1 MLKRSLRV
9 LATLALL
16 LVLTGLAWLYVMHNG
31 WPLWA
36 VLPLVLAALVLIWL
50 VLWLRRR
57 WLAWRLR
64 RRLARDMPRVLGS
77 NHAAFDAQWG
87 AGLQVLRQA
96 RLGGRRSSLYALPW
110 MLSLDVGPCQTQDD
124 YARLAVQSLPAAG
137 PGLDQGV
144 GWFFMKAS
152 VMMWAGPVN
161 GADEPTAQEA
171 AWSRLLHQLLR
182 TRRREPLNGLVF
194 NIDLPWL
201 LQADHD
207 QLQAAGKQM
216 RARHD
221 ALARVFQARIPVWLM
236 LQGGENVPGLS
247 AWLQQLPP
255 EVYDQALGYMVGGQ
269 GAEQGS
275 LQFLAQAFESVGRR
289 LAQLRIVLGQ
299 HGVQPPQ
306 VFELPER
313 IAAQQAV
320 LQNLL
325 APAFEATPYSATPL
339 LRGLY
344 WQVRTPH
351 QAREG
356 IAFAR
361 DVLDRILPSCRYGWQ
376 VFDRWSPWRRV
387 LRHSLVLAWLL
398 LCGLLASGLFYS
410 SERARSSLQ
419 AFAVH
424 HLPQLEARMQKGA
437 LDEDVQ
443 SLNIWRNA
451 VGRLDGANH
460 GLQAVLPFQAHV
472 RQVQQFYKQRFVDA
486 FRREILHGF
495 LDPLIVQDLPRVSR
509 SGSETEVAAWS
520 QYLVRRINLVAGQ
533 LQGSRLE
540 GRPLPGMELATLYGD
555 SASRQ
560 VGLQT
565 GVLLGQQYVDYLRW
579 SPERVQLQSE
589 LDALQ
594 AALRQLGLRSRS
606 PSWLLA
612 WADFQNSIRP
622 ITLADF
628 WSVQP
633 DARAPVI
640 AAGLTQTGTEAISDF
655 VEELAEAS
663 GERSFWMGQSD
674 VLEQGFRQLSYDAW
688 YRFIVRF
695 NDAHFYLQTES
706 DWDGALSSLYS
717 LADPYARLFEAVDG
731 LFRQV
736 PAGERPAWV
745 ASMLTL
751 QQLRLAA
758 RQAPAQG
765 GVAGWLDQAQR
776 VNALGH
782 VGLRAVQ
789 QGESLVQSVQG
800 VSAGLAGIEPLH
812 AYQTQL
818 ADAIKRLLQG
828 PGSAQELARQT
839 WGFGQDPQVQDS
851 LLHDAQNSLD
861 ALRAQLQR
869 DTAREDAVWSLM
881 RGPLALVL
889 DYTARRTACRLQD
902 QWAGSVL
909 SVVQDVRS
917 PVLAYELLYGDRGTV
932 PQFLQGDLRYFVTR
946 DAQSYGPRS
955 ALGQSMP
962 FSGQFYAY
970 ANAVQA
976 RQVAHAETRLHDE
989 QAARVR
995 SSQIETLQQ
1004 ELGELDKQAKAVQ
1017 ALAAA
1022 VVIDAEPPLLN
1033 PDARQLPQR
1042 TSLSLQCAS
1051 GVTRLDNFN
1060 FPSRATFPWAQGQ
1073 CGDAVLQ
1080 IQFPNFVLER
1090 VYPGAEGFIDFL
1102 HEFSSGEHRFQASDF
1117 PQQEE
1122 RLIDAGVQWLVLN
1135 WRLQG
1140 QRSLVDNVDRLHGI
1154 QARQAQ
1160 INEQL
1165 LTLREAQSG
1174 VSSQAAQ
1181 PTWAQDLVPERIVT
1195 QCWRSPKTAFQDEGS
1210 LPPDPAP
1217 TATPPQKHVAQPLAK
1232 RPAKPAPKQVPAP
1245 TTPSA
1250 QELVQQGWRV
1260 QVGVFADPGPAME
1273 QLRALGIDPQ
1283 QSAMSRP
1290 GRKDLYRVQSPVY
1303 ESREQAQTAAGQIA
1317 RALRVKPELVPGD
1330 R

>member
-9 LATLALL
+9 LGTLALL
-16 LVLTGLAWLYVMHNG
+16 VVLAGLAWLYVMHNG

-36 VLPLVLAALVLIWL
+36 VVPLVLVALVLIWSA
-50 VLWLRRR
+50 LWLRRR

-110 MLSLDVGPCQTQDD
+110 MLSMDVGPCQTQDD

-695 NDAHFYLQTES
+695 NDARFYLQTES

-789 QGESLVQSVQG
+789 QGESLAQSVQG

-995 SSQIETLQQ
+995 TSQIETLQQ

-1195 QCWRSPKTAFQDEGS
+1195 QCWRSPATAFQEEGP

-1217 TATPPQKHVAQPLAK
+1217 VAAPPQKHAAQPLAK
-1232 RPAKPAPKQVPAP
+1232 RPAKPAPRHVPAP
-1245 TTPSA
+1245 STPSA
-1250 QELVQQGWRV
+1250 QELAQQGWRV

-1273 QLRALGIDPQ
+1273 QLRALGIEAQ
-1283 QSAMSRP
+1283 QRPLPRP
-1290 GRKDLYRVQSPVY
+1290 GRKDLYQVRSPVY
-1303 ESREQAQTAAGQIA
+1303 DSREQAQTVAGQIA
-1317 RALRVKPELVPGD
+1317 QALRVKPELVPGD

>member
-9 LATLALL
+9 LGFLALL
-16 LVLTGLAWLYVMHNG
+16 LVLTGLAWLYVMHKG

-36 VLPLVLAALVLIWL
+36 LPTLVLVALLLIWL
-50 VLWLRRR
+50 AAGLRRR

-64 RRLARDMPRVLGS
+64 RRLARDMPRALGS
-77 NHAAFDAQWG
+77 QHAAFDAQWG

-152 VMMWAGPVN
+152 VMVWAGPVL
-161 GADEPTAQEA
+161 GADEQTAQEA
-171 AWSRLLHQLLR
+171 AWSRLLHQLMR

-194 NIDLPWL
+194 NIDLSWL
-201 LQADHD
+201 LQANQE

-255 EVYDQALGYMVGGQ
+255 EVYDQALGYRVGGQ

-275 LQFLAQAFESVGRR
+275 LQFLAQAFESMGRR
-289 LAQLRIVLGQ
+289 MAQLRIVLGQ
-299 HGVQPPQ
+299 HGVQPAP

-320 LQNLL
+320 LQDLL

-351 QAREG
+351 QTREG

-387 LRHSLVLAWLL
+387 LRHSLVLVWLL
-398 LCGLLASGLFYS
+398 LCGALAGGLFYS

-419 AFAVH
+419 AFAAQP
-424 HLPQLEARMQKGA
+424 LQQLETRMQKGA

-443 SLNIWRNA
+443 SLNIWRSA
-451 VGRLDGANH
+451 IGRLDSANH
-460 GLQAVLPFQAHV
+460 GVQALLPFQGHV
-472 RQVQQFYKQRFVDA
+472 RQVQQFYQQRFVDA
-486 FRREILHGF
+486 FRREILQAF

-533 LQGSRLE
+533 LRGGPLQ
-540 GRPLPGMELATLYGD
+540 GRPLPGMELATLYGE

-565 GVLLGQQYVDYLRW
+565 GVLLGQQYVDYLHW
-579 SPERVQLQSE
+579 SPERVQLQGE

-628 WSVQP
+628 WSVRP

-640 AAGLTQTGTEAISDF
+640 AAGLTQTGTAAISGF
-655 VEELAEAS
+655 VQELAEAS

-695 NDAHFYLQTES
+695 NDARFYLQTES
-706 DWDGALSSLYS
+706 DWDGAISSLFS
-717 LADPYARLFEAVDG
+717 VADPYARLFEAVDG
-731 LFRQV
+731 LFQQV

-758 RQAPAQG
+758 RQAPAQEG
-765 GVAGWLDQAQR
+765 LAGWLDQAQR

-782 VGLRAVQ
+782 VGLRSVQ
-789 QGESLVQSVQG
+789 QGESLTQSVQG
-800 VSAGLAGIEPLH
+800 VSASLAGIAPLR

-818 ADAIKRLLQG
+818 ADVIKRLLQG

-839 WGFGQDPQVQDS
+839 WGFGQDPQVQES
-851 LLHDAQNSLD
+851 LLHDAQHSLD
-861 ALRAQLQR
+861 ALRIQLQR
-869 DTAREDAVWSLM
+869 DTAREDAVWTLM

-889 DYTARRTACRLQD
+889 DYTARRTACGLQD
-902 QWAGSVL
+902 QWAASVL

-932 PQFLQGDLRYFVTR
+932 PQFLQGDLRYFVSR

-962 FSGQFYAY
+962 LSGQFYAY

-995 SSQIETLQQ
+995 GSQIETLQQ
-1004 ELGELDKQAKAVQ
+1004 ELAELDKQAKAVQ
-1017 ALAAA
+1017 SLAAT

-1033 PDARQLPQR
+1033 TGARQLPQR
-1042 TSLSLQCAS
+1042 TRLSLQCAS

-1060 FPSRATFPWAQGQ
+1060 FPSRATFAWAQGQ

-1080 IQFPNFVLER
+1080 IQFPGFVLER

-1140 QRSLVDNVDRLHGI
+1140 QRNLVDNVNQLHRI

-1174 VSSQAAQ
+1174 VGSPMAQ
-1181 PTWAQDLVPERIVT
+1181 PSWTQDLVPEHIVT
-1195 QCWRSPKTAFQDEGS
+1195 QCWRSPTTVFQEEGL
-1210 LPPDPAP
+1210 LPPDSAPSAP
-1217 TATPPQKHVAQPLAK
+1217 TSQKHAVQPASK
-1232 RPAKPAPKQVPAP
+1232 RAAKPAPKQVVASLA
-1245 TTPSA
+1245 TPA
-1250 QELVQQGWRV
+1250 QERAQQGWRV
-1260 QVGVFADPGPAME
+1260 QVGVFADPRAAVE
-1273 QLRALGIDPQ
+1273 QLGVLGIEAVQIPLP
-1283 QSAMSRP
+1283 RP

-1303 ESREQAQTAAGQIA
+1303 DSREQARIVAGQIA
-1317 RALRVKPELVPGD
+1317 QALRVNPELVPGD